1 MKQTHWL
8 LYESTHSDWFR
19 EITQLSNLN
28 RAMSSM
34 RLSLNKTQLRTN
46 QNARRTGLLYKLDRS
61 TAPNIEQFSRAEF
74 QNKTLWTQSVLNLA
88 SRWWVGALFQTED
101 GKCGWF
107 QTDGLSL
114 LSIAPSAAASEH
126 LDKNKRKT
134 FNTEKKHKKSEDDLE
149 QHCLF
154 WN

>member
-46 QNARRTGLLYKLDRS
+46 QNARRTGLLYF
-61 TAPNIEQFSRAEF
+61 I
-74 QNKTLWTQSVLNLA
+74 
-88 SRWWVGALFQTED
+88 TED
-101 GKCGWF
+101 MDYPIKLNESYERWPLV
-107 QTDGLSL
+107 TVKSRIWNL
-114 LSIAPSAAASEH
+114 
-126 LDKNKRKT
+126 KT
-134 FNTEKKHKKSEDDLE
+134 K
-149 QHCLF
+149 
-154 WN
+154 